1 MLAMMFSRFHG
12 GTGTFRSA
20 SDFDFFRGVF
30 FDKTCPALYDDGEIG
45 GELIKKK
52 KALSDV
58 GNQETISKERWTAAK
73 FVQHQLR
80 IVLDNQYD
88 PADEPPEVPLEDFI
102 SHSAFMKLVKPAL
115 DYIANADARAILK
128 RAAFMVFT
136 KNFIYYRF
144 PTEKEVDVKRL
155 KCPRGDLLKDSC
167 KHIIANMKAGGP
179 MPDDY
184 EAQVAWESEW
194 LREAF
199 RKHDAPEPAAAP
211 APQSSTPMLDA
222 LLRADGAVPAP
233 AGFKPITVKLE
244 SPGQRFHQ
252 LRSSSTFIDLSDT
265 PPRASTAAASSQDA
279 ESLPPVGEAP
289 DDSGGASYMNTG
301 LIASLQNLGLP
312 LSCPSHCPFSISFGN
327 TLLLPL
333 GVAAVQ
339 FDRPKVLARRQV
351 HCA

>member
-1 MLAMMFSRFHG
+1 MRVP
-12 GTGTFRSA
+12 
-20 SDFDFFRGVF
+20 VF

-52 KALSDV
+52 KAFSDV
-58 GNQETISKERWTAAK
+58 GDQETILKERWTAAK

-102 SHSAFMKLVKPAL
+102 SHTAFMKLVKPAL

-128 RAAFMVFT
+128 HAAFMVFT

-184 EAQVAWESEW
+184 EARVAWESEW
-194 LREAF
+194 LLNLQQLQHHSPRHQCLMHCFVLMELSL
-199 RKHDAPEPAAAP
+199 RLLV
-211 APQSSTPMLDA
+211 SS
-222 LLRADGAVPAP
+222 
-233 AGFKPITVKLE
+233 
-244 SPGQRFHQ
+244 
-252 LRSSSTFIDLSDT
+252 LSLW
-265 PPRASTAAASSQDA
+265 S
-279 ESLPPVGEAP
+279 
-289 DDSGGASYMNTG
+289 
-301 LIASLQNLGLP
+301 
-312 LSCPSHCPFSISFGN
+312 
-327 TLLLPL
+327 
-333 GVAAVQ
+333 
-339 FDRPKVLARRQV
+339 
-351 HCA
+351 

>member
-1 MLAMMFSRFHG
+1 MAAVISRYDLTIDAVEPDVLEHFEKIIPHLRGHALWLLGELGVGKTPLGRMLAMMFSRFHG

-52 KALSDV
+52 KAFSDV
-58 GNQETISKERWTAAK
+58 CDQETILKERWTAAK

-102 SHSAFMKLVKPAL
+102 SHTAFMKLVKPAL

-155 KCPRGDLLKDSC
+155 KCPCGDHC
-167 KHIIANMKAGGP
+167 QHIIANMKAGGP

-184 EAQVAWESEW
+184 ETRVAWESEW

-199 RKHDAPEPAAAP
+199 RKHDAHEPAAAP

-233 AGFKPITVKLE
+233 AGFKPIPVKLE
-244 SPGQRFHQ
+244 FPGQRFHQ
-252 LRSSSTFIDLSDT
+252 LRLLQRSLISVTHLPAPLQLLHPAKMLSRFPLLEKLLMKVNLT
-265 PPRASTAAASSQDA
+265 QTTAVV
-279 ESLPPVGEAP
+279 LP
-289 DDSGGASYMNTG
+289 T
-301 LIASLQNLGLP
+301 
-312 LSCPSHCPFSISFGN
+312 
-327 TLLLPL
+327 
-333 GVAAVQ
+333 
-339 FDRPKVLARRQV
+339 
-351 HCA
+351 